1 MEWSFVF
8 FSLSLSIFSSLWYFS
23 FIHRTFKIG
32 RRNENEVQENWS
44 SNCRHILWQSR
55 KKKSAHKK
63 HSRRKMLNDGTVAI
77 EQSVKHTH
85 ISRCGNFW
93 CKIVCARAREK
104 HGIRDADNLRCKTCV
119 FDSEK
124 GKIYVLRKYHEWC
137 EWENDAHIDCTHFVW
152 RLQLCNRRR
161 KTKRVNK
168 FRYIR
173 FCKTYKICS
182 LFSARFSCFILPPS
196 ALLHLVDLQFHFKY
210 IRT

>member
-1 MEWSFVF
+1 M
-8 FSLSLSIFSSLWYFS
+8 LS
-23 FIHRTFKIG
+23 
-32 RRNENEVQENWS
+32 
-44 SNCRHILWQSR
+44 
-55 KKKSAHKK
+55 
-63 HSRRKMLNDGTVAI
+63 DGTVAI

-104 HGIRDADNLRCKTCV
+104 HGVRDADNLRCKTCV

-124 GKIYVLRKYHEWC
+124 GKIYVLRKWHEWC

-161 KTKRVNK
+161 KTKRLNK

-173 FCKTYKICS
+173 FYKTYEIFS

-196 ALLHLVDLQFHFKY
+196 VHIWRIFNFISNTYVHNFHRKRYY
-210 IRT
+210 ICM